1 MASALPGSQWSAA
14 RGARRRVR
22 RNTPPTSAEQT
33 PGPRTRSPGL
43 GLPAIGSC
51 SARATPVPNRAV
63 SRCHGNRGRDGRS
76 PARPGAAD
84 GGGPS
89 ALADDRRHLG
99 GQGTESGHAG
109 CRGGAAHRGRG
120 RRARRAGARCA
131 AQARGPPVRR
141 YRGWPHR
148 TAPESDGPRRGSAL
162 HLPGRS
168 RPPGRTARQ
177 AGKPI
182 VVDLH
187 DYDGVGSW
195 HAPWRD
201 AGTVV
206 FCNDD
211 KLPDPEPFLRFLVE
225 RGAEVAVAT
234 RGARGA
240 MGVDRSGRLDVPAVP
255 VETVVDTN
263 GAGDAFAAGFLVA
276 RLAGADLRASLDA
289 GAAQAARC
297 LTSPGLA
304 PGIP

>member
-1 MASALPGSQWSAA
+1 MSPRVFVAGPVSENLLVQLDRLPDPVPQMVV
-14 RGARRRVR
+14 ARRHWQ
-22 RNTPPTSAEQT
+22 TIGGTSAGKALNLAALGAEVALHT
-33 PGPRTRSPGL
+33 VVGADEPGGRVLDVLRSRGVHLFADTGGGRTERHLNLMDRGGGRLSIYLDVPD
-43 GLPAIGSC
+43 LPA
-51 SARATPVPNRAV
+51 APP
-63 SRCHGNRGRDGRS
+63 
-76 PARPGAAD
+76 
-84 GGGPS
+84 
-89 ALADDRRHLG
+89 
-99 GQGTESGHAG
+99 
-109 CRGGAAHRGRG
+109 GGAAL
-120 RRARRAGARCA
+120 A
-131 AQARGPPVRR
+131 ALAAADAAVIDLAE
-141 YRGWPHR
+141 Y
-148 TAPESDGPRRGSAL
+148 
-162 HLPGRS
+162 S
-168 RPPGRTARQ
+168 RPWLAAARQ

-276 RLAGADLRASLDA
+276 RLAGADLRASLEA

-304 PGIP
+304 PGTP